1 MEPFALQKS
10 ARSRV
15 PWIIAVVFFAV
26 FAVWQLDL
34 VPRIKSA
41 ATGKLAD
48 LHPMAEPLLPL
59 VDEQPWDEIVDHSD
73 SVSVASESDDPLI
86 EALARQSEPVDAL
99 LNSSLPLDY
108 LADPTSSV
116 ASRKK
121 KVHDNAVRTAS
132 YESIGRQG
140 IEDDIASRSEDAV
153 ASVQI
158 IPAEL
163 ASQLRDI
170 DILYRDQRVAEA
182 HAALSSLYWKK
193 PQFRSLIKSRL
204 EHTAS
209 LIFATA
215 DQHFEQPYDVQFG
228 DTLGSIAAQYH
239 LSWNYLARL
248 NRTSPEK
255 LQAGQQLKV
264 ITGPF
269 SAVVDLDDFAM
280 TIHAH
285 GWFLHRYQIG
295 IGKDNKTPIG
305 EFTVQEKLENPTWYN
320 PDGGQVD
327 ADDPSNPLGEY
338 WLGLGDHIGIHG
350 TIDPESIGASKS
362 RGCIHLADPD
372 IEEVFHLLTTGSKV
386 TIRR

>member
-15 PWIIAVVFFAV
+15 PWITAIVFFAV

-34 VPRIKSA
+34 IPRITSA
-41 ATGKLAD
+41 ASGKLAD
-48 LHPMAEPLLPL
+48 RQSSGNSMTAFVE
-59 VDEQPWDEIVDHSD
+59 DQPWDEIVDHSH
-73 SVSVASESDDPLI
+73 SASVASDSNDPLI
-86 EALARQSEPVDAL
+86 EALARQSEPVDEL
-99 LNSSLPLDY
+99 LDSSMPDEFP
-108 LADPTSSV
+108 ADQTAP
-116 ASRKK
+116 RRNK
-121 KVHDNAVRTAS
+121 KVHDSAVRTAS
-132 YESIGRQG
+132 YESIGQQG
-140 IEDDIASRSEDAV
+140 IEDHIVSSKTDPV

-158 IPAEL
+158 IPADL

-170 DILYRDQRVAEA
+170 DILYRDQRIAEA

-209 LIFATA
+209 LIFVTA

-228 DTLGSIAAQYH
+228 DTLGSIAAQYQ
-239 LSWNYLARL
+239 LSWKYLARL
-248 NRTSPEK
+248 NRTSPER

-305 EFTVQEKLENPTWYN
+305 EFTVQEKLENPVWYN
-320 PDGGQVD
+320 PDGGVVD
-327 ADDPSNPLGEY
+327 ADDPTNPLGEY
-338 WLGLGDHIGIHG
+338 WIGLGDHIGIHG